1 MSVTNSYFDDL
12 KDLSVKDILTSSELI
27 EGAINELLEG
37 EQAYNL
43 IFDPFDTEG
52 QLTVGY
58 ELDTAPGLDEEVQTI
73 AEFGE
78 IPVGDPNRGERRFTD
93 LLPSGIGVRVS
104 YAQRNFTSGSA
115 VQRELLGRASEIRHK
130 NGKDALAAIAA
141 VDDMIEELPVAQK
154 WNTADAKAMDD
165 LYAADD
171 LLAGAVD
178 DVTGNRFSYSG
189 KWVWANRRTINA
201 LKRNKQVTEMYV
213 GDMAHADPRFT
224 PLGEQPIIGE
234 QFLLVVDEGMPD
246 GVAYVISETRT
257 GGLGTRFEAEEAKFS
272 DWYEEGGQSGMG
284 GPRMSWRSDYVHF
297 RSLVVRAPKA
307 IVKITG
313 AI

>member
-12 KDLSVKDILTSSELI
+12 KDLSVEDILTSSELL
-27 EGAINELLEG
+27 EGAISELLEG
-37 EQAYNL
+37 EQSYNL
-43 IFDPFDTEG
+43 IFDPFNVD

-58 ELDTAPGLDEEVQTI
+58 NLDSAPGLDEEVQTV
-73 AEFGE
+73 AEFAE
-78 IPVGDPNRGERRFTD
+78 IPVGDPARGERRFVD

-104 YAQRNFTSGSA
+104 YGQRNYTSGSA
-115 VQRELLGRASEIRHK
+115 VQRELLGRAAEIRRK

-141 VDDMIEELPVAQK
+141 VGDQVEELPVAAK

-178 DVTGNRFSYSG
+178 ENGRRFGYAG
-189 KWVWANRRTINA
+189 KYVWGNRRTINA
-201 LKRNKQVTEMYV
+201 LKRNKQVTGMYI

-224 PLGEQPIIGE
+224 PIGQQPLIGE
-234 QFLLVVDEGMPD
+234 QFYLVVDEGMAD
-246 GVAYVISETRT
+246 GEAYVISETLT
-257 GGLGTRFEAEEAKFS
+257 GGIGTRFQTGEPMFS
-272 DWYEEGGQSGMG
+272 DWYEEGGQSGLG
-284 GPRMSWRSDYVHF
+284 GPRLTWRSDYVHF
-297 RSLVVRAPKA
+297 RALAVRAPKA
-307 IVKITG
+307 IVKLTG